1 LSAPLI
7 WILVPGAI
15 AVVLYF
21 LRRWQRISHV
31 AAVFVTLFLAY
42 LAWQLP
48 IGEAIP
54 LRFWPGLPS
63 ITIND
68 SITVLGRIFILD
80 NTSRPALI
88 LVYLSIGFWLGGA
101 FTANL
106 NQLFIPLSMSIAAL
120 FTASIA
126 IETPLYSILFLQT
139 MALMSVP
146 ILSPPGKPMVRGV
159 LRFLTFQTIGMCFL
173 LIGDW
178 MLPVV
183 EAVPGDSITAMRS
196 AILMGL
202 GFALID
208 AVFPFHTW
216 VPMITRDG
224 HPYATAFILFIFP
237 VAIAFIGLDYLALYS
252 QLSVSPAIYSGLRVT
267 GAIVIIFAGLWAAF
281 QNHLGRILGFA
292 AIMQIGTILLII
304 SLRERT
310 ELNPLYLGIFYAQ
323 LVPQSLCLALWGLSL
338 ITIKGRTP
346 DLSFRSNQGIA
357 RRFPFA
363 AAGVIL
369 SLFSMAGLPML
380 AGFPVGVI
388 VWSSLSSNSL
398 NVALLVLVGN
408 IFLFIA
414 GLRTLAVF
422 VMNTNDQTWQ
432 ISERGLNLA
441 LLSLGCLAIILI
453 GVLPQLFLPP
463 LINIPFIYT
472 NPGP

>member
-7 WILVPGAI
+7 WILFPGVI
-15 AVVLYF
+15 AVILFF
-21 LRRWQRISHV
+21 LRRWQRISHI
-31 AAVFVTLFLAY
+31 AAVFVTLLLAY

-54 LRFWPGLPS
+54 LRLWPGLPS

-68 SITVLGRIFILD
+68 SITVLGKIFILD

-88 LVYLSIGFWLGGA
+88 FTYLFIGFWLGGA

-106 NQLFIPLSMSIAAL
+106 NRLFIPLTMSIAAL
-120 FTASIA
+120 LTASIA

-139 MALMSVP
+139 LALVSVP

-183 EAVPGDSITAMRS
+183 EAVPADSITAMRS

-202 GFALID
+202 GFALVD

-216 VPMITRDG
+216 APMIAGDG
-224 HPYATAFILFIFP
+224 HPYASAFILFIFP
-237 VAIAFIGLDYLALYS
+237 VAIAFIGLDYIALYS
-252 QLSVSPAIYSGLRVT
+252 QLCVSPVICSGFRAAGV
-267 GAIVIIFAGLWAAF
+267 IVIVFAGLWAAF
-281 QNHLGRILGFA
+281 QSHLGRILGFA

-304 SLRERT
+304 SLREKT
-310 ELNPLYLGIFYAQ
+310 ELNPLYLGIFFAQ
-323 LVPQSLCLALWGLSL
+323 LVPQSLSLALWGLSL
-338 ITIKGRTP
+338 VTIKRHSP
-346 DLSFRSNQGIA
+346 DLRFRSSQGIA

-369 SLFSMAGLPML
+369 SLFSLAGLPML

-388 VWSSLSSNSL
+388 VWSSLSNISL
-398 NVALLVLVGN
+398 NAALLVLVGN
-408 IFLFIA
+408 LFLFIA

-422 VMNTNDQTWQ
+422 VMNTGGETWG

-441 LLSLGCLAIILI
+441 LLSIGCLAIILI
-453 GVLPQLFLPP
+453 GLLPQLFLPP
-463 LINIPFIYT
+463 LINLPFIYT